1 MGLKALRSVG
11 HNIAHSYLS
20 LLNDIDGEIV
30 VQYLYN
36 LSQNSGKNTLYID
49 VLSCRIE
56 PLYFDTEGIRSS
68 LIKLRNHFIHLLL
81 IENITLEHI
90 KKASIVITFDLDE
103 NYCNNEIK
111 LPIYDCEVVIVDFRD
126 KVHKSKVKEWWRS

>member
-1 MGLKALRSVG
+1 MGLKALRSIG
-11 HNIAHSYLS
+11 HNITHSYLS

-30 VQYLYN
+30 AQHLYN
-36 LSQNSGKNTLYID
+36 LSQYFGESTLYID
-49 VLSCRIE
+49 ALGCRIE
-56 PLYFDTEGIRSS
+56 PLYFDAEGIRSS

-90 KKASIVITFDLDE
+90 KKASIVISFDLDK
-103 NYCNNEIK
+103 NYCKNETE
-111 LPIYDCEVVIVDFRD
+111 LPIYDCEVVVVDFRD